1 MTYQLKHRGPC
12 FVHNRAAK
20 FDSPTTLQTMPS
32 IVVVQQMQT
41 PAASPQAEMVH
52 MLPEIAHATVSA
64 KKSNKMTSTKK
75 KGAYCFWFL
84 YDDGKMP
91 LKVFFHLHW
100 FYIYLWFVMDVYLFI
115 CASRMAR
122 YFPTTWFIEQRW
134 NVSDMHLVSG
144 SVVQSL
150 VIVIL

>member
-1 MTYQLKHRGPC
+1 MRLKLPKTSLEVLALFRFLKEKTKAVKEQYQIQMEEVITYQFLHRGPC

-75 KGAYCFWFL
+75 KGAYCF
-84 YDDGKMP
+84 
-91 LKVFFHLHW
+91 
-100 FYIYLWFVMDVYLFI
+100 
-115 CASRMAR
+115 
-122 YFPTTWFIEQRW
+122 
-134 NVSDMHLVSG
+134 
-144 SVVQSL
+144 
-150 VIVIL
+150 